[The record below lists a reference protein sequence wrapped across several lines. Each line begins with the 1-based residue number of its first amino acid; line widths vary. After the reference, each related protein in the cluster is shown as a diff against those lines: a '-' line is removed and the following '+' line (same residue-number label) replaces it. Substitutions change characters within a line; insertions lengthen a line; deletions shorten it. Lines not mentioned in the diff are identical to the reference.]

1 MQMAGYYLMIFIFL
15 LGLECAYILFAKRM
29 GIVDSPHRQ
38 SSHTEDVVRG
48 GGIIFFVAYLLW
60 SFSHD
65 VCHT

>member
-1 MQMAGYYLMIFIFL
+1 MIFIFL

-48 GGIIFFVAYLLW
+48 GGVLFSLLHTCFGHFLMISNGRVA
-60 SFSHD
+60 
-65 VCHT
+65 